1 MAFLVEKF
9 YITNSIL
16 ELWIPR
22 HAFALKLANPTTLL
36 NETRSFYRESRKTER
51 TFNSSAAAGLLSS
64 VQISGMSTYIADTRR
79 WIAQNHNGWAVVVI
93 DQGPEVTAGA
103 HHRPLRHD
111 VLPGMCVALK
121 WSGRYNASLN
131 CNSWYLMALYRGQVI
146 QLGWN
151 YIAVILTL
159 FKADQS

>member
-22 HAFALKLANPTTLL
+22 HAFALNWPATLL
-36 NETRSFYRESRKTER
+36 NEARSLHWESRKTER
-51 TFNSSAAAGLLSS
+51 TFNFSAAWLLSRL
-64 VQISGMSTYIADTRR
+64 STYIANTRR
-79 WIAQNHNGWAVVVI
+79 RIAENNNGWAVMVI

-103 HHRPLRHD
+103 HHGPLRHNIFS
-111 VLPGMCVALK
+111 GMCVTLK
-121 WSGRYNASLN
+121 WSGRCNASLN

-146 QLGWN
+146 QWRWTN
-151 YIAVILTL
+151 AV
-159 FKADQS
+159 AQYQWY